1 MCCGFEVGVAW
12 WRTSNNTLAAMD
24 EGAGGGGTSAPPR
37 TSKPPCASVLRSRCW
52 GCGWR
57 ALGDDSRGCQADD
70 PLLWRPW
77 ARWKAASTDTNQG
90 SVAQRRD
97 MILHTA
103 RNARNVTTKINIKQ
117 EAVGGGGGHSGSR
130 VRRIPARAFTRWFAE
145 SCILEQPEGERTLVV
160 VTRNS
165 ARACRPIFPRRTY
178 IPP

>member
-37 TSKPPCASVLRSRCW
+37 TSKPTYASVLRSRCC

-57 ALGDDSRGCQADD
+57 ALGDDSRGCQAAD

-103 RNARNVTTKINIKQ
+103 RNALHVTTSKSTSTRRQ
-117 EAVGGGGGHSGSR
+117 SGS
-130 VRRIPARAFTRWFAE
+130 VWARTW
-145 SCILEQPEGERTLVV
+145 
-160 VTRNS
+160 S
-165 ARACRPIFPRRTY
+165 ARIVCSLVCWFCLLFFLSTTCTY
-178 IPP
+178 VLYL